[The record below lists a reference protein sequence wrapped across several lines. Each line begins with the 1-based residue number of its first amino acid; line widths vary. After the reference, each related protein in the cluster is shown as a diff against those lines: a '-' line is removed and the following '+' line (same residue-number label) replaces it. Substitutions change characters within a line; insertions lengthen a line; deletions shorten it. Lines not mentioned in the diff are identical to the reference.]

1 METLRTFIAL
11 ELPAEILERLARLQ
25 QRLMQRCSG
34 VRWVKPGAMHLT
46 LKFLGPTRED
56 QVSGVAGVLEQ
67 AARGAAPFQLEV
79 AGIGAFPNTRNPKV
93 IWAGIGFDTRL
104 ADFQEQLEAGLA
116 RIGFPKEKR
125 SFAPHL
131 TLGRVREGAARK
143 ELGSLIDEYG
153 SEAIGRVAAERVVF
167 FRSELMPAG
176 PVYSVLSDINLH
188 AST

>member
-11 ELPAEILERLARLQ
+11 ELPGEIKDKLTRLQ
-25 QRLMQRCSG
+25 QRFTQRTAG

-67 AARGAAPFQLEV
+67 TASGVAPFVFDV

-93 IWAGIGFDTRL
+93 IWAGMSFDARL
-104 ADFQEQLEAGLA
+104 STFQEQLETGLA

-125 SFAPHL
+125 SFSPHL

-143 ELGSLIDEYG
+143 ELSSLIDEYG
-153 SEAIGRVAAERVVF
+153 NENIGRVEATRVVF
-167 FRSELMPAG
+167 FRSELMPSG
-176 PVYSVLSDINLH
+176 PVYSVLKDINLH
-188 AST
+188 AGT